1 MHVMPRST
9 RDDDLS
15 DFGKAV
21 ERWRRRYGLSQ
32 QVVADLIGTHQRTLS
47 DWLKKDGMPGAV
59 YQVARL
65 ALLMGETTEGLLES
79 DADLAPLRDLEYV
92 QGLLL
97 RVASPRVLR
106 KYMEQNTDPSDR
118 GSRTAA
124 PGGGLS

>member
-1 MHVMPRST
+1 MPRLA

-15 DFGKAV
+15 EFGRAV

-65 ALLMGETTEGLLES
+65 ATLMGETTEGLLES
-79 DADLAPLRDLEYV
+79 DAELDQLRDPEYV
-92 QGLLL
+92 LGLLL
-97 RVASPRVLR
+97 RVAPPRVL
-106 KYMEQNTDPSDR
+106 KKFMKQTSDPVDR

-124 PGGGLS
+124 PGGGP